1 MLACRRR
8 PSQSTSPTA
17 RPSTGR
23 RDELVRQHLPLVHHV
38 VADMIARVPRH
49 IPRDELTSAALF
61 GLVQAARA
69 YDPNRGHLRPL
80 RPPAHAGAL
89 LDDLRSR
96 DWASRGVRAA
106 ARQVRS
112 ATDELTVALGRTP
125 TTTEAGEAAG
135 LSPSEV
141 SRLHD
146 DVHRATVLNYDSVFR
161 DSEDCDAL
169 SAVDADPGEVILRR
183 ERRAYLRD
191 AVAALPE
198 RLRIVV
204 VGCFFEERPMLDL
217 ARELGVTESRVSQMK
232 AEALGLLREGLD
244 ATLEAEAEA
253 SDAGPGVGWPGARP
267 PTSPPWPP
275 ARRTGTASTPIPA
288 PPTPRWTR
296 ASPAISWAAR
306 SSPDRL
312 ERRSCSS
319 QHPGDG
325 SGCPGPSPSNFP
337 SFPLRFTSPRPN
349 GRADRN
355 GRPEAPTDEWP

>member
-1 MLACRRR
+1 MQTATSSIDLADR
-8 PSQSTSPTA
+8 PTP
-17 RPSTGR
+17 
-23 RDELVRQHLPLVHHV
+23 DELVRQHLPLVHHV

-69 YDPNRGHLRPL
+69 YDPERGVSFDRYA
-80 RPPAHAGAL
+80 RRRMQGAL

-96 DWASRGVRAA
+96 DWASRGVRAQ
-106 ARQVRS
+106 ARRVRS

-125 TTTEAGEAAG
+125 SAAEAGEAAG
-135 LSPSEV
+135 LSASEV

-169 SAVDADPGEVILRR
+169 SSIDADPGEVILRR

-191 AVAALPE
+191 AVSALPE
-198 RLRIVV
+198 RLRLVV

-244 ATLEAEAEA
+244 VALEAEAAGDRPPSGRVARRKAAYFAAVAAGSSYHDRLA
-253 SDAGPGVGWPGARP
+253 SDPRP
-267 PTSPPWPP
+267 L
-275 ARRTGTASTPIPA
+275 RRENP
-288 PPTPRWTR
+288 
-296 ASPAISWAAR
+296 
-306 SSPDRL
+306 L
-312 ERRSCSS
+312 ERRI
-319 QHPGDG
+319 
-325 SGCPGPSPSNFP
+325 
-337 SFPLRFTSPRPN
+337 T
-349 GRADRN
+349 A
-355 GRPEAPTDEWP
+355 

>member
-1 MLACRRR
+1 MPCMQTAPASQIDLADRSLR
-8 PSQSTSPTA
+8 PNP
-17 RPSTGR
+17 
-23 RDELVRQHLPLVHHV
+23 DDLVRQHLPLVHHV

-69 YDPNRGHLRPL
+69 FDPERGVTFDRYA
-80 RPPAHAGAL
+80 RRRMQGAL

-106 ARQVRS
+106 ARKVRS
-112 ATDELTVALGRTP
+112 VTDELTVTLGRTP
-125 TTTEAGEAAG
+125 TEGEAAAAAG
-135 LSPSEV
+135 LSANDV
-141 SRLHD
+141 SRLNE

-169 SAVDADPGEVILRR
+169 STADADPGEVILRR

-198 RLRIVV
+198 RLRTVV

-244 ATLEAEAEA
+244 ATLDAEISSAL
-253 SDAGPGVGWPGARP
+253 P
-267 PTSPPWPP
+267 PSGRV
-275 ARRTGTASTPIPA
+275 ARRK
-288 PPTPRWTR
+288 
-296 ASPAISWAAR
+296 AAYFAAVAAG
-306 SSPDRL
+306 SSYRDRL
-312 ERRSCSS
+312 ESDPR
-319 QHPGDG
+319 
-325 SGCPGPSPSNFP
+325 
-337 SFPLRFTSPRPN
+337 PLRPR
-349 GRADRN
+349 D
-355 GRPEAPTDEWP
+355 TDGVLEQRTA

>member
-1 MLACRRR
+1 MPCMQTAPASQIDLADRSLR
-8 PSQSTSPTA
+8 PNP
-17 RPSTGR
+17 
-23 RDELVRQHLPLVHHV
+23 DDLVRQHLPLVHHV

-69 YDPNRGHLRPL
+69 YDPERGVTFDRYA
-80 RPPAHAGAL
+80 RRRMQGAL

-106 ARQVRS
+106 ARKVRS
-112 ATDELTVALGRTP
+112 VTDELTVTLGRTP
-125 TTTEAGEAAG
+125 TEGEAAAAAG
-135 LSPSEV
+135 LSANDV
-141 SRLHD
+141 SRLNE

-169 SAVDADPGEVILRR
+169 STAEADPGEVILRR

-198 RLRIVV
+198 RLRTVV

-244 ATLEAEAEA
+244 ATLDAEISSAL
-253 SDAGPGVGWPGARP
+253 P
-267 PTSPPWPP
+267 PSGRV
-275 ARRTGTASTPIPA
+275 ARRK
-288 PPTPRWTR
+288 
-296 ASPAISWAAR
+296 AAYFAAVAAG
-306 SSPDRL
+306 SSYRDRL
-312 ERRSCSS
+312 ESDPR
-319 QHPGDG
+319 
-325 SGCPGPSPSNFP
+325 
-337 SFPLRFTSPRPN
+337 PLRPRDD
-349 GRADRN
+349 GGVLEQRTA
-355 GRPEAPTDEWP
+355 